1 MFEIV
6 WDANRNIC
14 VASFFFETAAKVVVT
29 AVNSIG
35 TAFTGYEIMAVRGF
49 DFITADIAA
58 NGVFDNHYES
68 SFMKSSCIKC
78 AP

>member
-35 TAFTGYEIMAVRGF
+35 TAFAGYEIVAMFGFNFIPAKVTRMAF
-49 DFITADIAA
+49 LIINT
-58 NGVFDNHYES
+58 N
-68 SFMKSSCIKC
+68 
-78 AP
+78 PPL

>member
-49 DFITADIAA
+49 DFITANITA
-58 NGVFDNHYES
+58 NSIFDDQYES
-68 SFMKSSCIKC
+68 SFMKRSCIR
-78 AP
+78 